1 MWELW
6 KKGFNAWESATA
18 DYMERVLRS
27 EAVLRPS
34 GQLLTAAMK
43 LKAKNDT
50 SVAKAWGR
58 MGLATRPDQ
67 ERTLHQLNELESR
80 LIDFEDRLID
90 LQTQLENNDDGHHT
104 LPGTEDRTASGV

>member
-6 KKGFNAWESATA
+6 KKGFYAWESATA
-18 DYMERVLRS
+18 EYMEQVLRS

-43 LKAKNDT
+43 MKAKNDA
-50 SVAKAWGR
+50 SAAKAWGL
-58 MGLATRPDQ
+58 MGLPTRRDQ
-67 ERTLHQLNELESR
+67 ERTLHQLNELQSR

-90 LQTQLENNDDGHHT
+90 LQAKLEDENHGPDA
-104 LPGTEDRTASGV
+104 L